1 MRSFSP
7 WRRDK
12 VYTSYTLLL
21 FLHLSP
27 QETSCKKCHAV
38 TLWSHSHNRIFC
50 DAKRRRL
57 IFFFS
62 FWLKTHNFSFCSNL
76 REKLN
81 LTWFQIPLSFYLYIL
96 FPLEFSTVDSPLLL
110 FTLSSF
116 FFVSV
121 SSTNTFHFWWICSR
135 VFEDYLSLLCVH
147 PNHHPGRETLVRN
160 SVSRQGMKWKH
171 EKEGTESTFNSWL
184 RERREREKREKQ
196 HEQSLIQSVIPFPV
210 TSLSPFLWLALL
222 LVIKQRRRWGQTAQK
237 WWGNRNRQRVMVKHA
252 NLLLPLKSNTDRPKE
267 RLLLL
272 WLRL

>member
-1 MRSFSP
+1 MK
-7 WRRDK
+7 K

-184 RERREREKREKQ
+184 RERRERERETTWAIT
-196 HEQSLIQSVIPFPV
+196 HSVCHSFPCDFTLSFSLISFASGHQTEKTLRPNS
-210 TSLSPFLWLALL
+210 TEMMR
-222 LVIKQRRRWGQTAQK
+222 KQ
-237 WWGNRNRQRVMVKHA
+237 
-252 NLLLPLKSNTDRPKE
+252 E
-267 RLLLL
+267 
-272 WLRL
+272 